1 LLDILIINGTVYD
14 GLGGIPY
21 KKNIGIKGDRIEI
34 ITPNE
39 PPAHKLIDAVDLAV
53 SPGFIDIHSHTDFTI
68 SDNPKAESKVM
79 QGITTEVV
87 GMCGFS
93 PAPVNDNYFAD
104 LMDYFTNTITLSKE
118 EKLQWS
124 WKNLYE
130 FYEEI
135 EKKGI
140 SVNLAP
146 LLGYGT
152 LRIAYSGFSNKPNIL
167 SPEQQKKI
175 LYQIEKEME
184 AGIWGISTALEYPPC
199 SYCDVEEI
207 AQACKIVKRFNGI
220 YSTHMRNENGKKV
233 FTSLEEAIKVAQIS
247 EVNLEIAHLKVA
259 FKEGWGKALEILNR
273 IHQKRKKGIEINA
286 DQYPYPAW
294 GSSIL
299 DFLPKEIV
307 YKGINYWRNYLLE
320 KENRKEMVRFIKNN
334 LDSPEKGMGWE
345 GILIADT
352 KTKNNE
358 VIIGKNIR
366 ELSIIR
372 EIEPEELIIDLL
384 IEKEGYVKL
393 IIFCMKE
400 EDIKTILKDP
410 LVMIGSDGRAVA
422 PHGKYAKT
430 HPHPRY
436 YGTFPRILGK
446 YVREEKV
453 ILLPEAIR
461 KMTFMSASKIGLKDR
476 GQITEGAFADIV
488 IFNPQTVIDNATF
501 ENSHRFSS
509 GIKEVLVNGKL
520 VVEKGELNSS
530 LPGIFLRRK

>member
-1 LLDILIINGTVYD
+1 MLDILIKNGIIYD
-14 GLGGIPY
+14 GLGRKPY

-34 ITPNE
+34 ITSNE
-39 PPAHKLIDAVDLAV
+39 PPAHKLIEAVDLAI
-53 SPGFIDIHSHTDFTI
+53 SPGFIDIHSHTDFSI
-68 SDNPKAESKVM
+68 NDNPKAESKIM

-93 PAPVNDNYFAD
+93 TAPVNEKYFDD
-104 LMDYFTNTITLSKE
+104 LMDYFTNTIALSKE
-118 EKLQWS
+118 EKLQWR

-152 LRIAYSGFSNKPNIL
+152 LRIAYSGFSSKPNVL
-167 SPEQQKKI
+167 LPEQQKKI

-207 AQACKIVKRFNGI
+207 ANACKIVKRFNGI
-220 YSTHMRNENGKKV
+220 YSTHMRNENGRKV
-233 FTSLEEAIKVAQIS
+233 FTSLKEAIKVAQIS
-247 EVNLEIAHLKVA
+247 GVNLEIAHLKVA
-259 FKEGWGKALEILNR
+259 GKEGWGKAPEILNR
-273 IHQKRKKGIEINA
+273 IHQERKRGIEINA
-286 DQYPYPAW
+286 DQYPYTAW
-294 GSSIL
+294 GSGIL
-299 DFLPKEIV
+299 DFLPKEMV
-307 YKGINYWRNYLLE
+307 YKGVNYWRNYLLK
-320 KENRKEMVRFIKNN
+320 KENRKGIIRFIKNN
-334 LDSPEKGMGWE
+334 LDGLEKGMGWE
-345 GILIADT
+345 NIIIANT

-358 VIIGKNIR
+358 VILGKSIH

-372 EIEPEELIIDLL
+372 KIEPEELIIDLL

-393 IIFCMKE
+393 IVFCMKE
-400 EDIKTILKDP
+400 EDIKTILKDS
-410 LVMIGSDGRAVA
+410 LVMIGSDGRAVS
-422 PHGKYAKT
+422 PYGKFSNV
-430 HPHPRY
+430 HFHPRY
-436 YGTFPRILGK
+436 YGTFPRILGR

-453 ILLPEAIR
+453 ISLPEAIR
-461 KMTFMSASKIGLKDR
+461 KMTYMSATKIGLSDR

-488 IFNPQTVIDNATF
+488 IFNPRSVIDNATF
-501 ENSHRFSS
+501 ENPHRFPS

-520 VVEKGELNSS
+520 VVEEGKLTSS
-530 LPGIFLRRK
+530 LPGKFLRRK

>member
-14 GLGGIPY
+14 GSGGIPY
-21 KKNIGIKGDRIEI
+21 QKNIGIKGDRIEI
-34 ITPNE
+34 ITSDE
-39 PPAHKLIDAVDLAV
+39 PPASKLINAIDLAV
-53 SPGFIDIHSHTDFTI
+53 SPGFIDIHSHTDFSI
-68 SDNPKAESKVM
+68 KDNPKAESKVM

-93 PAPVNDNYFAD
+93 PAPVNENYFAD
-104 LMDYFTNTITLSKE
+104 LMDYFTNTVNLSEKD
-118 EKLQWS
+118 KLQWR

-152 LRIAYSGFSNKPNIL
+152 LRIAYSGFSDKPNL
-167 SPEQQKKI
+167 LLPEQQRKI

-207 AQACKIVKRFNGI
+207 AEACKIVKRFNGI
-220 YSTHMRNENGKKV
+220 YSTHMRNENGKEV

-247 EVNLEIAHLKVA
+247 AVNLEIAHLKVA
-259 FKEGWGKALEILNR
+259 FKEGWGKAPEILNR
-273 IHQKRKKGIEINA
+273 IHQERKRGIEINA

-299 DFLPKEIV
+299 DFLPKEMV

-320 KENRKEMVRFIKNN
+320 KENRKEIARFIKNN
-334 LDSPEKGMGWE
+334 LNGPEKGMGWE
-345 GILIADT
+345 GIIIADT
-352 KTKNNE
+352 KIKNNE
-358 VIIGKNIR
+358 VIVGKSIH

-372 EIEPEELIIDLL
+372 KIEPEELIIDLL

-393 IIFCMKE
+393 IIFCMQE
-400 EDIKTILKDP
+400 EDIKTILKDS
-410 LVMIGSDGRAVA
+410 LVMIGSDGRAVS
-422 PHGKYAKT
+422 PHGKFANT

-436 YGTFPRILGK
+436 YGTYPRILGK

-453 ILLPEAIR
+453 MSLPEAIR
-461 KMTFMSASKIGLKDR
+461 KMTFMPASKIGLKNR
-476 GQITEGAFADIV
+476 GQIIQGAFADIV
-488 IFNPQTVIDNATF
+488 IFDPKSIIDHATF
-501 ENSHRFSS
+501 ESPHHFSL
-509 GIKEVLVNGKL
+509 GIREVLVNGKL
-520 VVEKGELNSS
+520 VVERGKLTSS
-530 LPGIFLRRK
+530 LPGVFLRRK

>member
-1 LLDILIINGTVYD
+1 MLDILIKNGKIYN
-14 GLGGIPY
+14 GSERLPY
-21 KKNIGIKGDRIEI
+21 KKNIGIKGDRIET
-34 ITPNE
+34 ITSDE
-39 PPAHKLIDAVDLAV
+39 PPASKVIDAIGLAI
-53 SPGFIDIHSHTDFTI
+53 SPGFIDMHSHTDFSI
-68 SDNPKAESKVM
+68 KDNPEAESKVM

-93 PAPVNDNYFAD
+93 PAPTNGNYFND
-104 LMDYFTNTITLSKE
+104 LMDYFNNTITLSKE
-118 EKLQWS
+118 EKLQWR

-152 LRIAYSGFSNKPNIL
+152 LRVAYSGFSKTPNTL
-167 SPEQQKKI
+167 LPEQQKKI

-184 AGIWGISTALEYPPC
+184 AGIWGVSTALEYPPC

-207 AQACKIVKRFNGI
+207 AKACKIVKRFNGI
-220 YSTHMRNENGKKV
+220 YSTHMRNEHRKKV

-247 EVNLEIAHLKVA
+247 GVNLEIAHLKVA
-259 FKEGWGKALEILNR
+259 FKEGWGKASEILNR
-273 IHQKRKKGIEINA
+273 IHQERKRGIEINA
-286 DQYPYPAW
+286 DQYPYTAW

-299 DFLPKEIV
+299 DFLPKNII
-307 YKGINYWRNYLLE
+307 YKGINYWRNYLLK
-320 KENRKEMVRFIKNN
+320 KENRKEIIRFIKNN
-334 LDSPEKGMGWE
+334 PEGPEKGMGWE
-345 GILIADT
+345 GVIIANT

-358 VIIGKNIR
+358 IIVGKSMH

-372 EIEPEELIIDLL
+372 KIEPEELIIDLL

-393 IIFCMKE
+393 IVFCMKE
-400 EDIKTILKDP
+400 EDVKTILKDS
-410 LVMIGSDGRAVA
+410 LVMIGSDGRAVS
-422 PHGKYAKT
+422 PYGKFSKIHY
-430 HPHPRY
+430 HPRY

-453 ILLPEAIR
+453 LSLAEAIR
-461 KMTFMSASKIGLKDR
+461 KMTFMPASKIGIKDR

-488 IFNPQTVIDNATF
+488 IFNPHSIIDNATF
-501 ENSHRFSS
+501 VNPQRFPS
-509 GIKEVLVNGKL
+509 GIKEVLVNGKI
-520 VVEKGELNSS
+520 VVEKGELTSS
-530 LPGIFLRRK
+530 SPGKFLRRK

>member
-1 LLDILIINGTVYD
+1 MLDILIKNGKIYN
-14 GLGGIPY
+14 GLGGKPY
-21 KKNIGIKGDRIEI
+21 KKNIGIKDDRIEI

-39 PPAHKLIDAVDLAV
+39 PPAHKIIDAIDLAI
-53 SPGFIDIHSHTDFTI
+53 SPGFIDMHSHTDFSI
-68 SDNPKAESKVM
+68 KDNPKAESKIM

-93 PAPVNDNYFAD
+93 PAPVNENYFAD
-104 LMDYFTNTITLSKE
+104 LMYYFTNTIILSKE
-118 EKLQWS
+118 EKLQWH

-152 LRIAYSGFSNKPNIL
+152 LRVAYSGFSKIPNTLL
-167 SPEQQKKI
+167 SEQQKKI

-207 AQACKIVKRFNGI
+207 AKACKIVKRFNGI
-220 YSTHMRNENGKKV
+220 YSTHVRNEHGKKMLP
-233 FTSLEEAIKVAQIS
+233 SLEEAVKVARIS
-247 EVNLEIAHLKVA
+247 GVNLEIAHLKVT
-259 FKEGWGKALEILNR
+259 FKEGWGKASEILNR
-273 IHQKRKKGIEINA
+273 IHQERKRGIEINA
-286 DQYPYPAW
+286 DQYPYTAW

-320 KENRKEMVRFIKNN
+320 KENRKEIISFIKNN
-334 LDSPEKGMGWE
+334 LEGPEKDMGWE
-345 GILIADT
+345 GIIIADT
-352 KTKNNE
+352 KTKNNQVVGKSIYDLSTEKNKQPEE
-358 VIIGKNIR
+358 VIV
-366 ELSIIR
+366 
-372 EIEPEELIIDLL
+372 DLL
-384 IEKEGYVKL
+384 VEEEGCVKL

-400 EDIKTILKDP
+400 EDIKTIMKDS
-410 LVMIGSDGRAVA
+410 LVMIGSDGRAVS
-422 PHGKYAKT
+422 PYGKFVNT

-453 ILLPEAIR
+453 ISLPEAIR
-461 KMTFMSASKIGLKDR
+461 KMTYMSATKIGLKDR

-488 IFNPQTVIDNATF
+488 IFNPHSVIDNATF
-501 ENSHRFSS
+501 ENPHSFPS

-520 VVEKGELNSS
+520 VVERGKLTSS
-530 LPGIFLRRK
+530 LPGKFLRRK

>member
-1 LLDILIINGTVYD
+1 MLDVLIKNGKIYD
-14 GLGGIPY
+14 GLGKEPY
-21 KKNIGIKGDRIEI
+21 NKNIGIRGDRIEV
-34 ITPNE
+34 ITSYE
-39 PPAHKLIDAVDLAV
+39 PQASKVIDAVGLAI

-68 SDNPKAESKVM
+68 RENPKAISKIM

-87 GMCGFS
+87 GNCGFS
-93 PAPVNDNYFAD
+93 PAPVNDNYFTD

-118 EKLQWS
+118 EKLQWH

-135 EKKGI
+135 EKSGI
-140 SVNLAP
+140 SVNLVP
-146 LLGYGT
+146 LIGYGT
-152 LRIAYSGFSNKPNIL
+152 LRIAYSGFSKKPNTL
-167 SPEQQKKI
+167 LPEQQKKI

-207 AQACKIVKRFNGI
+207 TKSCKIVKKFNGI
-220 YSTHMRNENGKKV
+220 YSTHMRNENGRKV

-259 FKEGWGKALEILNR
+259 FKEGWGKAPEILNR
-273 IHQKRKKGIEINA
+273 IHQVQKRGIEINA

-299 DFLPKEIV
+299 DFLPKEMV
-307 YKGINYWRNYLLE
+307 YKGINYWRNYLLK
-320 KENRKEMVRFIKNN
+320 KENRKKIIGFLRNN
-334 LDSPEKGMGWE
+334 PEGLEKGMGWE
-345 GILIADT
+345 GIIIADT

-372 EIEPEELIIDLL
+372 GIEPEELIIDLL

-410 LVMIGSDGRAVA
+410 LVMIGSDGRAVS
-422 PHGKYAKT
+422 PYGKFANT

-446 YVREEKV
+446 YV
-453 ILLPEAIR
+453 
-461 KMTFMSASKIGLKDR
+461 
-476 GQITEGAFADIV
+476 
-488 IFNPQTVIDNATF
+488 
-501 ENSHRFSS
+501 
-509 GIKEVLVNGKL
+509 
-520 VVEKGELNSS
+520 
-530 LPGIFLRRK
+530 